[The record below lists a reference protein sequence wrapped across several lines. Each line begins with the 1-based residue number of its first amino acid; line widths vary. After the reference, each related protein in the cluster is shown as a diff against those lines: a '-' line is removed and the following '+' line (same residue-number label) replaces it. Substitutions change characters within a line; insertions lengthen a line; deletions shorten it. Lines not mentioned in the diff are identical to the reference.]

1 MTIIKTKTFHNSN
14 LELQIIH
21 HTDLDYYS
29 INIHRD
35 NTNTDHDIFG
45 MFITLKDAIT
55 KFNQISL

>member
-14 LELQIIH
+14 LKLQIIH

-35 NTNTDHDIFG
+35 NTNTNHDIFG
-45 MFITLKDAIT
+45 MFVTLKDAIT
-55 KFNQISL
+55 KFNQIQL